1 MNYYNL
7 DQYEEALK
15 LKKDGYGSLRISKI
29 LKIPRNVIE
38 GWINQGRKPYYFS
51 EKRIASCNSKEN
63 VERLR
68 ELNKITQ
75 PKAVD
80 VARIKNTKPLKNKK
94 ITNELC
100 YVLGVILG
108 DGNASQR
115 RLILSATDKDFVL
128 TFKKNLE
135 KWSKYKATFGSRY
148 IKPDEKINKR
158 KLQWFCYLN
167 SIEIEKF
174 VNNFNYEKIE
184 NSLHKINLI
193 RGFFDSEGSFSKDY
207 ELIAYNKDYN
217 KLRRVSEFLT
227 DLGLNNRIK
236 VYTVKNINNVCIQYN
251 YLKIIGEARFMF
263 YQKIGFSI
271 ERKQKRLETWV
282 HEIGHDKYGGN

>member
-1 MNYYNL
+1 MNYYTL

-15 LKKDGYGSLRISKI
+15 LKKEGYGSLRISKI
-29 LKIPRNVIE
+29 LKIPRNAIE

-68 ELNKITQ
+68 KLNKITQ
-75 PKAVD
+75 PKAVEA
-80 VARIKNTKPLKNKK
+80 ARIKNTKPIKNKK
-94 ITNELC
+94 ITKELC

-115 RLILSATDKDFVL
+115 RLLLSATDKDFVL
-128 TFKKNLE
+128 AFKKNLE
-135 KWSKYKATFGSRY
+135 KWSKYKTTFSSRY
-148 IKPDEKINKR
+148 IKPDEKIKKR

-174 VNNFNYEKIE
+174 INNFDYEKIE
-184 NSLHKINLI
+184 NNLHKINLI
-193 RGFFDSEGSFSKDY
+193 KGFFDSEGSFSKDY
-207 ELIAYNKDYN
+207 ELIAYNKNYD
-217 KLRRVSEFLT
+217 KLKFISGFLD
-227 DLGLNNRIK
+227 DLGLDNRIK
-236 VYTVKNINNVCIQYN
+236 VYTVKNINNVDIQYN
-251 YLKIIGEARFMF
+251 YLKVTGKARYMF

-271 ERKQKRLETWV
+271 DRKQKRLETWV
-282 HEIGHDKYGGN
+282 HKIGFNKYGGN